1 MARRFIT
8 ERDIAAYA
16 AQGMTELVV
25 EPDMVLT
32 DLAVER
38 ARAAKLCL
46 ITPEVGGKAP
56 ASTAGSAPPATT
68 DALHAQI
75 RKAVIARLG
84 SEPEGLDAIIKGIL
98 PKLS

>member
-16 AQGMTELVV
+16 AQGMKELVV
-25 EPDMVLT
+25 EPEMVLT

-38 ARAAKLCL
+38 ARAAKICL
-46 ITPEVGGKAP
+46 IYPEAKEAAP
-56 ASTAGSAPPATT
+56 VAPAGSASK
-68 DALHAQI
+68 DEIHA
-75 RKAVIARLG
+75 RVRAAVIARLG

>member
-16 AQGMTELVV
+16 AQGMKELVV

-38 ARAAKLCL
+38 ARAAKICL
-46 ITPEVGGKAP
+46 IHPEAGEAAP
-56 ASTAGSAPPATT
+56 AAPAGATSK
-68 DALHAQI
+68 DEIHA
-75 RKAVIARLG
+75 RVRAAVIARLG